1 MIDLLRTYSE
11 ETASEAREEAQRC
24 VLAALAD
31 PATFLLDH
39 LLSLK
44 PVQSLEGTPV
54 HQLLNIFVSQGYA
67 EYQQF
72 YAQHKALVDSW
83 GESLLRLSAL
93 TDFDSD

>member
-11 ETASEAREEAQRC
+11 ETASEAGEEAQRC

-31 PATFLLDH
+31 PDTFLLDH

-54 HQLLNIFVSQGYA
+54 HQLLNIFVSGGLA

-72 YAQHKALVDSW
+72 YSQHRQLVDSW
-83 GESLLRLSAL
+83 GEPPPPCGLIVGD
-93 TDFDSD
+93 T

>member
-1 MIDLLRTYSE
+1 MLALSGSEAAAVVMIDLLRTYSE

-31 PATFLLDH
+31 PDTFLLDH

-54 HQLLNIFVSQGYA
+54 HQLLDIFVSQGLRRVPEVLRPEQGA
-67 EYQQF
+67 
-72 YAQHKALVDSW
+72 
-83 GESLLRLSAL
+83 GRLLG
-93 TDFDSD
+93 